1 MRLAEEWWPIER
13 AKQQMCTQVATSRA
27 AWSVIGTL
35 SVWITDVPTL
45 HRRLGPARMITKRHT
60 QRMVRWLEE
69 ERWIHKQQNH
79 VPFREAQLFKLRN
92 EDWDMVGFVSL
103 CGH

>member
-13 AKQQMCTQVATSRA
+13 AKAADVPQVATSRA

-35 SVWITDVPTL
+35 SVMDTADVPTL

-69 ERWIHKQQNH
+69 G
-79 VPFREAQLFKLRN
+79 
-92 EDWDMVGFVSL
+92 GFTSNKIMFHL
-103 CGH
+103 EHNSSS